1 MATLATDP
9 STSTQNQPSG
19 TESIDRKLLKFRA
32 ALSRAKAGLTEID
45 LSDCGLNQ
53 FPLELLGSP
62 NIKVRSVV
70 TFLFHLQFIC
80 VYYIK
85 LMLVLLSNSI

>member
-9 STSTQNQPSG
+9 STQNLPSK
-19 TESIDRKLLKFRA
+19 TEPLDRKLLKIKA
-32 ALSRAKAGLTEID
+32 ALSKAKAGLTEID

-62 NIKVRSVV
+62 NIKVSSIV
-70 TFLFHLQFIC
+70 TFLFYFQFIC

-85 LMLVLLSNSI
+85 LMFVFFSNSI